1 MTVDLRSQILAIDD
15 WRHPY
20 EIDGQ
25 SVTLTRPFYA
35 KWHPWRWSV
44 DLPILGEALGSFEG
58 RTLLDVACNDGWYG
72 FQAEKEGAIVT
83 GIDGRAPAIE
93 KANLLKRA
101 MERKNISFR
110 LGDIEQANALG
121 GPYDA
126 TLFYG
131 ILYHLADPIRVLAR
145 MGQATSRI
153 IAVQTFSHA
162 SDTEPCLHLC
172 REDVQKPGA
181 ALHHLVGRPSQS
193 AIVMMLNAAGF
204 EHVYRAQPA
213 DILIPPGSNRNWRWS
228 FFYGVKGNPLR
239 SMSAI
244 DEETPPLK
252 VDA

>member
-44 DLPILGEALGSFEG
+44 DLPILREALGSFEG

-101 MERKNISFR
+101 N
-110 LGDIEQANALG
+110 
-121 GPYDA
+121 
-126 TLFYG
+126 
-131 ILYHLADPIRVLAR
+131 
-145 MGQATSRI
+145 
-153 IAVQTFSHA
+153 
-162 SDTEPCLHLC
+162 
-172 REDVQKPGA
+172 GA
-181 ALHHLVGRPSQS
+181 KKHLVPIG
-193 AIVMMLNAAGF
+193 G
-204 EHVYRAQPA
+204 HRA
-213 DILIPPGSNRNWRWS
+213 S
-228 FFYGVKGNPLR
+228 
-239 SMSAI
+239 
-244 DEETPPLK
+244 
-252 VDA
+252 